1 MPNRI
6 LREAILSSD
15 RIDQLDAAA
24 EVFYRRLM
32 SKVDDHGL
40 YDGRP
45 SMLRSSL
52 YPLRVDRVREADIS
66 RWIAA
71 CEKAGLLALYERDG
85 KPYLWMLDTRW
96 QVRAEPKYPLPPERG
111 KQPLQATDI
120 SCAQPPAAAPVFVG
134 VVGVE
139 GAGGGERAPP
149 VDNSKREEAVERL
162 SAAMKRAGLDLER
175 INTHDPRALALLEQ
189 GATVAEFEGLAREA
203 VTKRVKWPWLWVL
216 KVLPERRA
224 EASGTTLAP
233 PPSPTTASDAAEKT
247 LQLIRSQKLSPDEY
261 AASLAKKHAVLGNP
275 RKESA

>member
-71 CEKAGLLALYERDG
+71 CEKAGLIALYERDG

-96 QVRAEPKYPLPPERG
+96 QVRAEPKYPLPPERV
-111 KQPLQATDI
+111 QATDN

-139 GAGGGERAPP
+139 GAGGSGRAPP
-149 VDNSKREEAVERL
+149 VDNSGRERAVEQL
-162 SAAMKRAGLDLER
+162 AAAMRRVGLDVDR

-189 GATVAEFEGLAREA
+189 GATIEEFEGLAREA
-203 VTKRVKWPWLWVL
+203 VSKQVKWPWLWVL
-216 KVLPERRA
+216 KVLPERRT
-224 EASGTTLAP
+224 EAAGTALP
-233 PPSPTTASDAAEKT
+233 PPPKPTVQSDAAERT
-247 LQLIRSQKLSPDEY
+247 LQLIQSQQLTPEEY
-261 AASLAKKHAVLGNP
+261 QASLEAKRRVLGD
-275 RKESA
+275 RKSKGVA